1 MRTRGLAGRIEHPH
15 LMHIISQSAIII
27 GVMISA
33 LACAAPTPTV
43 PPSPTLTPV
52 AAKPSATATKIPTAT
67 PPLPTETPVPTA
79 TTTSTL
85 PPTRTPLPTA
95 TPTVTPTPYIPP
107 AHKIAVRQSDAG
119 AEFFN
124 VETGELFIPRGV
136 NYVYVPHNGGTSN
149 LTLKIGVYDPDRT
162 RRDFRA
168 LAERGFNTVRVFLD
182 QCNAGPGCI
191 GDSDNRGLNP
201 AYVDNIADVLAAAQ
215 ETGVFIL
222 FTSND
227 LPDQGGYA
235 EQANAA
241 SGATFAGYRNSYY
254 LTPGAVTATRRYWRD
269 ILTGLN
275 DRAAATDRVLGWELL
290 NEQWM
295 FADQPPLSRTSGQV
309 KSTTGTYDMADPT
322 PKRHMVSDGLIHY
335 VAEMKDEILA
345 HDPTALVTMGFFP
358 PKVVAPDWF
367 VDTEPL
373 LAGANLDFFDFHP
386 YPGGMTVAQL
396 GDVFGMTGYTA
407 KPIIMGEYGAFR
419 HTYSSISAAARALV
433 NWRADSCATGFDG
446 WLYWAYYP
454 ADISAGDPTWG
465 FTDENGYLL
474 DLLSPQNSPNPC
486 ATVAIPNDNLA
497 FQKPVRASV
506 SLPDEPPENAVD
518 ENGDTQWGAGA
529 DAPQWIEVDLG
540 QPVQLT
546 QVKLLVAQWPA
557 GHTVHRLLGIK
568 SDGSAL
574 ELVIFDSETKQGD
587 WLTFSP
593 AGPTEAMQIIRVETV
608 SSPSWIAWA
617 EIQVLGESSP

>member
-1 MRTRGLAGRIEHPH
+1 MGA
-15 LMHIISQSAIII
+15 
-27 GVMISA
+27 
-33 LACAAPTPTV
+33 ACSTSPPVPPTETSIATPSFVPATENKPIAQVPSTETPAPT
-43 PPSPTLTPV
+43 S
-52 AAKPSATATKIPTAT
+52 TAT
-67 PPLPTETPVPTA
+67 P
-79 TTTSTL
+79 TTT
-85 PPTRTPLPTA
+85 PTRTPLPTA

-107 AHKIAVRQSDAG
+107 AHKIAIRQTSTG

-124 VETGELFIPRGV
+124 VETGEPFIPRGV

-149 LTLKIGVYDPDRT
+149 LTLKIGVYDPGRT

-168 LAERGFNTVRVFLD
+168 LAGHGFNTVRVFLD

-191 GDSDNRGLNP
+191 GDSDNAGLNP
-201 AYVDNIADVLAAAQ
+201 AYLDNIADVLAAAQ
-215 ETGVFIL
+215 ETGLFIL

-235 EQANAA
+235 EQANEG

-275 DRAAATDRVLGWELL
+275 DRAAAIDHVLGWELL

-295 FADQPPLSRTSGQV
+295 FADQPPLSLTSGQV
-309 KSTTGTYDMADPT
+309 KSTTGTYDMADPAQ
-322 PKRHMVSDGLIHY
+322 KRQMVSDGLIHY
-335 VAEMKDEILA
+335 IAEMKDEILA

-373 LAGANLDFFDFHP
+373 LAGADLDFFDFHP

-396 GDVFGMTGYTA
+396 GDVYGMTGYTA

-419 HTYSSISAAARALV
+419 HIYSSITAAARALV
-433 NWRADSCATGFDG
+433 NWRADSCPAGFDG

-454 ADISAGDPTWG
+454 ADINAGDPTWG
-465 FTDENGYLL
+465 FTDENGFLL

-486 ATVAIPNDNLA
+486 ATIAIPNDNLA

-506 SLPDEPPENAVD
+506 SLPDEPPKNAVD
-518 ENGDTQWGAGA
+518 ENSDTQWGAGA

-540 QPVQLT
+540 QPAQLT

-557 GHTVHRLLGIK
+557 GRTVHRLLGVK
-568 SDGSAL
+568 PDGSVIELAL
-574 ELVIFDSETKQGD
+574 FDSDTEQGD

-593 AGPTEAMQIIRVETV
+593 ASPTEAVQIIRIETV
-608 SSPSWIAWA
+608 SSPSWIAWS
-617 EIQVLGESSP
+617 EIQAFGEIPP